1 MSLSVNGGSAQVFAL
16 TPSTNPSCSSSG
28 GNIVCSN
35 LTASAP
41 PGTDSFVFTM
51 YKEATPLPGTPTVLS
66 IATIPGEVIQEGVAN
81 QLGTFTL
88 NPVIGTIAMS
98 VGAPSGGY
106 RAGTASSGNAI
117 TISTKDPSGATII
130 APGSYVNAT
139 GTTTPIGLTSST
151 TPFTFSVDAAT
162 AAATGTLNGP
172 SDTATLSYSGGAVNS
187 TTTITAAASGVTS
200 ATQTI
205 SALTAPI
212 VATLSSGAS
221 GSSYHINSATPELDF
236 YTTGINGTVALS
248 ENGYVGTFTLSSTTC
263 GTWVTFSPSVGN
275 TGSSF
280 TATAAAAGTS
290 ATPAICT
297 ATFTDSFSQ
306 TLSVTFSVTT
316 VTYTLQ

>member
-1 MSLSVNGGSAQVFAL
+1 MSLSVNGGAAQVFAL
-16 TPSTNPSCSSSG
+16 TPSTNPSCSSGG

-35 LTASAP
+35 LTAIAA
-41 PGTDSFVFTM
+41 PGTDTFVFTM
-51 YKEATPLPGTPTVLS
+51 YKEATPLPATPTVLS
-66 IATIPGEVIQEGVAN
+66 IATITGEVIQEGVAN

-88 NPVIGTIAMS
+88 NPVIGTVAMS

-106 RAGTASSGNAI
+106 KAGTASSGNAI

-130 APGSYVNAT
+130 APGSYVNAS
-139 GTTTPIGLTSST
+139 GTTTPIGLSSST
-151 TPFTFSVDAAT
+151 TPFTFSA
-162 AAATGTLNGP
+162 GTLNGP
-172 SDTATLSYSGGAVNS
+172 SASATLSYSGAAVNG
-187 TTTITAAASGVTS
+187 TTTITAAASGVTP

-212 VATLSSGAS
+212 VATLSSTAS
-221 GSSYHINSATPELDF
+221 GSAYHINSATPELDF
-236 YTTGINGTVALS
+236 YSTGINGTVALS
-248 ENGYVGTFTLSSTTC
+248 ENGYSGTFTLTSTTC
-263 GTWVTFSPSVGN
+263 GSWVTFSPAVGN

-290 ATPAICT
+290 TTPAICT

-316 VTYTLQ
+316 ISYTLQ